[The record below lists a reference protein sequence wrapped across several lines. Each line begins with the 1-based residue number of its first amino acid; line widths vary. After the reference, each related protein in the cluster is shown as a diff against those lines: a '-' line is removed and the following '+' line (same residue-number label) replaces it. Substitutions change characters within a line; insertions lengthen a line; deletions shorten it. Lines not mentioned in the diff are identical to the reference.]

1 MVEIK
6 LDTYALLE
14 RAVEEGVAYGYRRA
28 YKHTDKPHQEAVIGE
43 MIRSVMAS
51 LADTVVFNDDP
62 DDDYWCE
69 RLAEVLLDAGGELP
83 IHKAA
88 NRAKISE
95 MAVVCCVTDEPE
107 CFYIEDNIVYLRK
120 K

>member
-28 YKHTDKPHQEAVIGE
+28 YKHNDKPDGEAF
-43 MIRSVMAS
+43 IREIIRAVMGS
-51 LADTVVFNDDP
+51 LSDIVVFNDDP

-69 RLAEVLLDAGGELP
+69 RLAEVLLDAGGQLP
-83 IHKAA
+83 IPNAA